1 MEWIIATV
9 SLFVSYGDEENVGKV
24 WQKIIIEQLFSLHLN
39 VIVVLLQATS
49 KDSKENNNYKIG
61 YKLREIKKISLYIKI
76 CVPKKVKRNV
86 VNTELTTTAEI
97 EESL

>member
-1 MEWIIATV
+1 MTKKMKA
-9 SLFVSYGDEENVGKV
+9 KV
-24 WQKIIIEQLFSLHLN
+24 WQEKKIIIEQLFSLHLN

-86 VNTELTTTAEI
+86 VNTKLTATTAEI

>member
-1 MEWIIATV
+1 M
-9 SLFVSYGDEENVGKV
+9 SYGDEENDGKSMA
-24 WQKIIIEQLFSLHLN
+24 KIIIEQLFSLHLN

-61 YKLREIKKISLYIKI
+61 YKLREIKKKISLYIKI

-86 VNTELTTTAEI
+86 VNTKNNNSKI

>member
-1 MEWIIATV
+1 M
-9 SLFVSYGDEENVGKV
+9 SYGDEENVGKV